1 MTSSHTSWLNYI
13 HLSFLV
19 ANKVEYSTITR
30 IIDTHWTFKNRRKR
44 YRDKIEIASIY
55 VHTLNDI

>member
-30 IIDTHWTFKNRRKR
+30 IIDTHWTFKKNRL
-44 YRDKIEIASIY
+44 IEIASIY

>member
-30 IIDTHWTFKNRRKR
+30 MIDIHWTFKKNRF
-44 YRDKIEIASIY
+44 RDKIEIASIY

>member
-30 IIDTHWTFKNRRKR
+30 IIDTHWTFKKNRF
-44 YRDKIEIASIY
+44 RDKIEIASIY